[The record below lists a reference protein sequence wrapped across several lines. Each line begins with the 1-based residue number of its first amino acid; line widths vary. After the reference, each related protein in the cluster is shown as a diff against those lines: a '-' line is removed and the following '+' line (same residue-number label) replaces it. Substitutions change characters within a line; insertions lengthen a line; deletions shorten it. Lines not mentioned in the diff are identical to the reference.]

1 MVSTNIRNPIC
12 ALKAKSLVNECIRI
26 NMRKAVLLSALMF
39 CVVLSPFVQ
48 ASDTDNDGILDD
60 TDLCMWA
67 PGTANST
74 AGMGCPDR
82 DGNGL
87 ADFEEE
93 IRHNWLDSKEEKRI
107 NNDPL
112 GDEAVA
118 LEWSLDG
125 TVYYGG
131 GQSDFVEMYDALG
144 NYVSA
149 LYQMPG
155 DIRDIERSPDGTMLA
170 VASGG
175 SGAVIIN
182 STTGAL
188 VSNLVNNSNG
198 SIQGSIYSIAWSND
212 QSRVFVHNGTSAIT
226 WFTTNNWSQ
235 ERLIPNFPIFWGS
248 SWMGG
253 IDTTPDDSLVI
264 FSAIS
269 EINAYWINNG
279 TFAWKIDNHTEYI
292 RALKVSPD
300 GRYLASGSDSN
311 NMLIHTLG
319 TTPVLIKTLNIG
331 SDVYEIDISKD
342 GGTVFVASHSR
353 TVKTFDSLSWNSLG
367 NISGFNGSSN
377 NNRGTESIAVSPDGE
392 RLVITHRRG
401 NMSLYFAPDAY
412 IRLHGEHYTSLLEDY
427 WRLSYPSN
435 TESARYWNF
444 DRVTSTVDA
453 CDTKHYIGSSPI
465 GVSPQYAT
473 KNSSY
478 TTTGLWDCKNTDGQI
493 LEIPYGRA
501 PGALMVKSGS
511 TSETCIDTIGGLSMG
526 QVRWIVSGSNK
537 ASLTGAGEM
546 PGLVWSSVVPNDD
559 SDGIVEWKDLDPSC
573 PDTEIVLAH
582 RWENRSDI
590 RILEETVLCE
600 NCAFKD
606 SIYTSSSARYRASN
620 SEYESDVVGGVAG
633 PSGAGSIGFTE
644 MVYAVNNAHLVHI
657 IPLVDNY
664 THGASDALLDGGV
677 LVNATLNNS
686 RSDDWPLQTNMR
698 AFISTDSLASNLDFL
713 KFLLTDVGQMR
724 WEQAGFTGL
733 NAWDL
738 YQSWGKLGVNMI
750 HLLPDADEDGVW
762 DGEDLCPETMIGIVV
777 NELGCAENQLDDDL
791 DGFTNDLDDCD
802 NVSGTSTLGSV
813 GCPDSDGDQWADDFD
828 SHPGDSSEWNDTDMD
843 EFGDNSDDCIDT
855 YGNSTEDLLGCVD
868 SDGDG
873 WSDSGDTFPDD
884 PTEWI
889 DTDTDG
895 YGDNSDAFPNEISQW
910 LDTDADGFGDNNTGL
925 EGDDCVEVS
934 GTSHEDGIFGC
945 LDTDSDGWADSID
958 DLPSNPEQHRDEDG
972 DGVGDD
978 ASVNDYDW
986 CVETPA
992 DEISMVDSVGC
1003 GPSERDGDYDTFTDD
1018 MDQCPNTP
1026 ISQSTQ
1032 VNTTIYLDS
1041 ERTEINPYVGCA
1053 PSEIDSDGDG
1063 ISLDSDWD
1071 DNNPD
1076 QWFDSDGDG
1085 YGDNSDGLNGDD
1097 CPNDA
1102 GNSIYD
1108 KVGCY
1113 DLDGDGWSFDSDFN
1127 DGDPTQWNDT
1137 DEDGFGDNW
1146 DNPDWTESRTLG
1158 IYLEGATQPDRCPD
1172 EYSPYLYSEYQGCLT
1187 VISDSDEKEIIA
1199 SDDETEDSN
1208 LIMIIAIAGTGVIF
1222 LLFGAIAMILKKK
1235 PAQNKR
1241 RPKKSAPQVKD
1252 DTEEVLQSMDSE
1264 KSDNFVSSWEE
1275 LPDGDWMDTD
1285 ENGVNWYQDTTGRY
1299 WYSDSGGF
1307 RVWDK

>member
-1 MVSTNIRNPIC
+1 
-12 ALKAKSLVNECIRI
+12 
-26 NMRKAVLLSALMF
+26 MRKAVLLSALMF
-39 CVVLSPFVQ
+39 CVVFSPISSAV
-48 ASDTDNDGILDD
+48 DGDGDGYDD
-60 TDLCMWA
+60 SIDMCPFA
-67 PGTANST
+67 AGTANST
-74 AGMGCPDR
+74 DGLGCPDSNG
-82 DGNGL
+82 DGL
-87 ADFEEE
+87 ADFEQTVT
-93 IRHNWLDSKEEKRI
+93 HNWGVSIRENTDTQS
-107 NNDPL
+107 
-112 GDEAVA
+112 
-118 LEWSLDG
+118 
-125 TVYYGG
+125 TGG
-131 GQSDFVEMYDALG
+131 GVRGMAWAANGTQFYAGGGNQVVQVFDSLG
-144 NYVSA
+144 NHMA
-149 LYQMPG
+149 PLYQMPG
-155 DIRDIERSPDGTMLA
+155 DIEEIAVSPDGTMLA
-170 VASGG
+170 VASEDGG
-175 SGAVIIN
+175 CRILN
-182 STTGAL
+182 STTG
-188 VSNLVNNSNG
+188 NLIADLINTTSD
-198 SIQGSIYSIAWSND
+198 IIAIAWTGD
-212 QSRVFVHNGTSAIT
+212 GSRVIASTGAMEVNWYHTGNWTFERNITNLPSWTS
-226 WFTTNNWSQ
+226 
-235 ERLIPNFPIFWGS
+235 
-248 SWMGG
+248 G
-253 IDTTPDDSLVI
+253 IDTTPDGRMVL
-264 FSAIS
+264 FSS
-269 EINAYWINNG
+269 NNQLRGYWSNNG
-279 TFAWKIDNHTEYI
+279 TIALNMTNHTEYI
-292 RALKVSPD
+292 RAVAVSPD
-300 GRYLASGSDSN
+300 GRYVATGSNDNRVVITDLRNQTVVSTIN
-311 NMLIHTLG
+311 A
-319 TTPVLIKTLNIG
+319 G
-331 SDVYEIDISKD
+331 SDVYDLEFSPD
-342 GGTVFVASHSR
+342 GGTLVVARGRSSSMYAYN
-353 TVKTFDSLSWNSLG
+353 TDSWSSLG
-367 NISGFNGSSN
+367 EMEGFGSSN
-377 NNRGTESIAVSPDGE
+377 NNRGVYSISFDSEGE
-392 RLVITHRRG
+392 KLAIGWRRG
-401 NMSLYFAPDAY
+401 YVSIQMSPDAY
-412 IRLHGEHYTSLLEDY
+412 IRMHGEHYTALMEDR
-427 WRLSYPSN
+427 WRQSFPTS
-435 TESARYWNF
+435 TESVRYWSF
-444 DRVTSTVDA
+444 DRVMSTVDV
-453 CDTKHYIGSSPI
+453 CDSKDYIGSSPN
-465 GVSPQYAT
+465 GVSPQYAV

-478 TTTGLWDCKNTDGQI
+478 SDSGLWDCKNTEGQI
-493 LEIPYGRA
+493 LEIPYGRT
-501 PGALMVKSGS
+501 PGALMVKPGS
-511 TSETCIDTIGGLSMG
+511 STETCIDTIGGLSMG

-537 ASLTGAGEM
+537 ATLTGPGEM

-559 SDGIVEWKDLDPSC
+559 ADGKVEWKDLDPSC

-590 RILEETVLCE
+590 RILEETVLCA
-600 NCAFKD
+600 NCVTTD
-606 SIYTSSSARYRASN
+606 SIYTSTSARYRASN
-620 SEYESDVVGGVAG
+620 SEYREDIIGGVAG
-633 PSGAGSIGFTE
+633 PSGDGSIGFTE

-698 AFISTDSLASNLDFL
+698 AFISTESLDSNLNFL
-713 KFLLTDVGQMR
+713 KYLLTDVGQMQ

-750 HLLPDADEDGVW
+750 HLLPDSDEDGVW

-802 NVSGTSTLGSV
+802 NVTGTSTLGSV

-843 EFGDNSDDCIDT
+843 EYGDNSDDCIDT

-873 WSDSGDTFPDD
+873 WSDSGDTFPND

-889 DTDTDG
+889 DTDADG
-895 YGDNSDAFPNEISQW
+895 YGDNIDAFPNEISQW

-958 DLPSNPEQHRDEDG
+958 DLPFNPEQHRDEDG

-1085 YGDNSDGLNGDD
+1085 YGDNADGLNGDD

-1146 DNPDWTESRTLG
+1146 DNPDWSESRTLG

-1208 LIMIIAIAGTGVIF
+1208 LIMIIAIAGTGVVF

-1241 RPKKSAPQVKD
+1241 RPKKTAPQVKD

>member
-1 MVSTNIRNPIC
+1 MVCVLFAPIT
-12 ALKAKSLVNECIRI
+12 
-26 NMRKAVLLSALMF
+26 SALDGDGDGYDDSIDI
-39 CVVLSPFVQ
+39 CPF
-48 ASDTDNDGILDD
+48 AAGS
-60 TDLCMWA
+60 
-67 PGTANST
+67 ANST
-74 AGMGCPDR
+74 AGMGCPDS
-82 DGNGL
+82 DGDGL
-87 ADFEEE
+87 ADFEQT
-93 IRHNWLDSKEEKRI
+93 IMHNWGESIRENTDYSSTGSGVRGMAWAT
-107 NNDPL
+107 NGTQFYAGGGN
-112 GDEAVA
+112 EAVQVFD
-118 LEWSLDG
+118 S
-125 TVYYGG
+125 
-131 GQSDFVEMYDALG
+131 MG
-144 NYVSA
+144 NHLA
-149 LYQMPG
+149 HLYQMPG
-155 DIRDIERSPDGTMLA
+155 DINEISVSPDGTMLA
-170 VASGG
+170 VASDDGG
-175 SGAVIIN
+175 CRIIN
-182 STTGAL
+182 STTGSL
-188 VSNLVNNSNG
+188 VVDLINTSSD
-198 SIQGSIYSIAWSND
+198 IFAIAWSND
-212 QSRVFVHNGTSAIT
+212 GNRVITHAGGSAVR
-226 WFTTNNWSQ
+226 WFETTNWAMEQNITSLPGWVS
-235 ERLIPNFPIFWGS
+235 
-248 SWMGG
+248 G
-253 IDTTPDDSLVI
+253 IDTTPDDRLVV
-264 FSAIS
+264 FSS
-269 EINAYWINNG
+269 DNNLRAYWSNNG
-279 TFAWKIDNHTEYI
+279 TIALNMSNHTEYI
-292 RALKVSPD
+292 RTVTISPD
-300 GRYLASGSDSN
+300 GRYIASGSNDNSV
-311 NMLIHTLG
+311 IITDIA
-319 TTPVLIKTLNIG
+319 TQTVVATIWAG
-331 SDVYEIDISKD
+331 SDVYDLEFSPD
-342 GGTVFVASHSR
+342 GGTLVAARGRQATMYAYR
-353 TVKTFDSLSWNSLG
+353 TDTWSSLG
-367 NISGFNGSSN
+367 EMEGFGSSN
-377 NNRGTESIAVSPDGE
+377 NNRGVYSISFDSEGE
-392 RLVITHRRG
+392 KLAIGWRRG
-401 NMSLYFAPDAY
+401 YVSIQMASDAY
-412 IRLHGEHYTSLLEDY
+412 IRVHGLHYTSLMESPWRSSYLTLDEAVRVWDY
-427 WRLSYPSN
+427 
-435 TESARYWNF
+435 
-444 DRVTSTVDA
+444 DRVTSTLDV
-453 CDTKHYIGSSPI
+453 CDSKHYIGSSTN

-473 KNSSY
+473 KHANYS
-478 TTTGLWDCKNTDGQI
+478 TNGLWDCKNTPGQI
-493 LEIPYGRA
+493 LEVAYGRA
-501 PGALMVKSGS
+501 AGALMVKAGGQ
-511 TSETCIDTIGGLSMG
+511 TETCLQSIGGLSMG
-526 QVRWIVSGSNK
+526 QVRWITSSYGRSVLTSSG
-537 ASLTGAGEM
+537 
-546 PGLVWSSVVPNDD
+546 GLPAVNWSSVVPNDD
-559 SDGIVEWKDLDPSC
+559 ADGVPEWKDLDSSC
-573 PDTEIVLAH
+573 QDTEIVLSH
-582 RWENRSDI
+582 RWENKTDTT
-590 RILEETVLCE
+590 ILEETVLCA
-600 NCAFKD
+600 NCAQTD
-606 SIYTSSSARYRASN
+606 SLYSSSSARYRAIAG
-620 SEYESDVVGGVAG
+620 EFRSDVTQGVTASGGE
-633 PSGAGSIGFTE
+633 GSIAFTE
-644 MVYAVNNAHLVHI
+644 LAFTLNNNNGLYIV
-657 IPLVDNY
+657 PLVDNF
-664 THGASDALLDGGV
+664 THGAADAIADGGV
-677 LVNATLNNS
+677 AIDPSINAS
-686 RSDDWPLQTNMR
+686 RNDIWPLQTDMR
-698 AFISTDSLASNLDFL
+698 AFVSTDHIAENTNFL
-713 KFLLTDVGQMR
+713 QYLLTDMGQLK
-724 WEQAGFTGL
+724 WEQMGFIGL
-733 NAWDL
+733 NAWGL
-738 YQSWGKLGVNMI
+738 YSSWQKLGVDMS
-750 HLLPDADEDGVW
+750 HLLPDADSDGIW
-762 DGEDLCPETMIGIVV
+762 DGDDSCPDTDLGLPT
-777 NELGCAENQLDDDL
+777 NEIGCAENQLNN
-791 DGFTNDLDDCD
+791 DGDSYFNDLDDCD
-802 NVSGTSTLGSV
+802 NVTGTSTLGSV

-873 WSDSGDTFPDD
+873 WSDSGDTFPSD

-895 YGDNSDAFPNEISQW
+895 YGDNIDAFPNEISQW

-1085 YGDNSDGLNGDD
+1085 YGDNSDGVNGDD

-1208 LIMIIAIAGTGVIF
+1208 LIMIIAIAGTGVVF